1 MNDFNTVLYW
11 EWHPCLFWFQMTDL
25 LCQRGFKQRSKSGLH
40 SVLSERFCHLP
51 LTYTY
56 IVGCIMS
63 WSTLRLDRTFPF
75 PTELQS
81 AGFIVFIF
89 SSGGSSTCESLA
101 ATRRVESRGHLWGS
115 NHHEWWDQ
123 NGMIYSTLKILP
135 EGSGQGSSKQKK
147 QTCLEW
153 WEDGLDF
160 SHLKDTESLK
170 GMRSIWD
177 PDVTLDPGLQTSCQG
192 EWPEEA
198 AGWPSAFRIQRHFSA
213 VSRFKQL
220 QPIAL

>member
-75 PTELQS
+75 PPNSNQPGLLYLFSAQAGRARAKVSLQR
-81 AGFIVFIF
+81 
-89 SSGGSSTCESLA
+89 GGS
-101 ATRRVESRGHLWGS
+101 RVEVTFEEVITMNGGIRMGWFILPWKSYLKVQVEDLRNKKNKPALNGGKMGWIFPTWKILKVWKEWDQSEILMWLWIQAFKHRVKENDLKKQQVGLLLFGFNDIFLRFHGS
-115 NHHEWWDQ
+115 NNSNQ
-123 NGMIYSTLKILP
+123 
-135 EGSGQGSSKQKK
+135 
-147 QTCLEW
+147 
-153 WEDGLDF
+153 
-160 SHLKDTESLK
+160 
-170 GMRSIWD
+170 
-177 PDVTLDPGLQTSCQG
+177 
-192 EWPEEA
+192 
-198 AGWPSAFRIQRHFSA
+198 
-213 VSRFKQL
+213 
-220 QPIAL
+220 